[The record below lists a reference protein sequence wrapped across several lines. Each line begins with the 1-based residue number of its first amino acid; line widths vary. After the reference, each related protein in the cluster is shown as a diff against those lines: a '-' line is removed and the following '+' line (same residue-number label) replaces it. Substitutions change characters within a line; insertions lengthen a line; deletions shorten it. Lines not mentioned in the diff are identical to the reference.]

1 MQIFTSYFANLK
13 SLPSDA
19 VPVSIALKTPSW
31 FSGMRY
37 APLAPTGEIFSA
49 WKAHQDDDL
58 YIRQYNQVVL
68 SRLNPINVRK
78 DLETTLWWKG
88 RISSLLRKPE
98 RLLPSTPSCKMAF
111 LLWGLRHGVGRGR
124 DDGCRMGTNEF
135 SSLKT
140 NLWQY

>member
-13 SLPSDA
+13 NLPSDA

-58 YIRQYNQVVL
+58 YIRQYTQVVL

-78 DLETTLWWKG
+78 DLEHLSGGKDV
-88 RISSLLRKPE
+88 
-98 RLLPSTPSCKMAF
+98 F
-111 LLWGLRHGVGRGR
+111 LLCYENPKDFCHRHRAAKWL
-124 DDGCRMGTNEF
+124 
-135 SSLKT
+135 SSCGASVTEWEGEGMMDVEWEQMSFLH
-140 NLWQY
+140 